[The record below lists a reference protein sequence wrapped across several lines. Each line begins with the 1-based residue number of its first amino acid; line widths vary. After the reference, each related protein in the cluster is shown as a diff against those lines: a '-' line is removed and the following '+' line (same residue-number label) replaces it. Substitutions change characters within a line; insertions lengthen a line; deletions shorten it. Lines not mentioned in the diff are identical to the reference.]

1 MSLARAAVHLKET
14 EMNLPKI
21 DLSTLP
27 DLDKLTGVFGS
38 IADTLRVQASDD
50 SVIILMTF
58 IYNVTY
64 NKGAMF

>member
-1 MSLARAAVHLKET
+1 M
-14 EMNLPKI
+14 MNLPKI